1 MCFLAIAALTVRRD
15 FRATPHTRSLPQVV
29 FVCVRGLVLPVL
41 VALRDIAPGEQLLR
55 DYGAAWWREVAGV
68 WEVAEDQGLA
78 AEALWHGA
86 GSNA

>member
-1 MCFLAIAALTVRRD
+1 M
-15 FRATPHTRSLPQVV
+15 
-29 FVCVRGLVLPVL
+29 CVRGLVLPVL

-68 WEVAEDQGLA
+68 WEMAEDQGLA
-78 AEALWHGA
+78 GEALWHGA